1 MANFTSIISFIMT
14 KRILMPLLV
23 FIMSACNNVAQTSG
37 ELDVNAFEKAI
48 TDKNIQL
55 LDVRTA
61 GEFGSG
67 HLGGALQADWTDRSQ
82 FMDRT
87 SHLDP
92 KRPVF
97 VYCLSGGRSA
107 AAAEYLRSK
116 GFQVTN
122 MTGGISA
129 WNRAGKP
136 LDGAT
141 KKPETAA
148 AEYDR
153 LTKSAPTV
161 IIDFGADW
169 CPPCRKMEP
178 VLASFMQGKSEAV
191 VKLVKM
197 DGGVETSLMKTLGVM
212 ALPTF
217 ILYRN
222 GVEEKR
228 FQGVKDA
235 AEWEKWVYLK
245 D

>member
-1 MANFTSIISFIMT
+1 MIKKLMWPLFAFIIVS
-14 KRILMPLLV
+14 
-23 FIMSACNNVAQTSG
+23 CNNVAQTGG
-37 ELDVNAFEKAI
+37 ELEVNAFGKALS
-48 TDKNIQL
+48 DKNIQL

-67 HLGGALQADWTDRSQ
+67 HLAGALQADWTDRAQ
-82 FMDRT
+82 FTDRT

-107 AAAEYLRSK
+107 AAADYLRSK

-122 MTGGISA
+122 MSGGISA

-136 LDGAT
+136 LEGASG
-141 KKPETAA
+141 KPETSR
-148 AEYDR
+148 AEYDKLVR
-153 LTKSAPTV
+153 SAPTV

-178 VLASFMQGKSEAV
+178 VLAAFMKGKSDTV

-197 DGGVETSLMKTLGVM
+197 DGGVETALMKELGVS

-217 ILYRN
+217 ILSHN
-222 GVEEKR
+222 GEEHKR

-235 AEWEKWVYLK
+235 AEWEKWVAMK

>member
-1 MANFTSIISFIMT
+1 MAMMNIRMLF
-14 KRILMPLLV
+14 PLLI
-23 FIMSACNNVAQTSG
+23 FIMSACNNVAQTGG
-37 ELDVNAFEKAI
+37 ELDVNAFEKALA
-48 TDKNIQL
+48 DKTIQL

-67 HLGGALQADWTDRSQ
+67 HLAGALQADWTDRSQ

-107 AAAEYLRSK
+107 SAADYLRSK
-116 GFQVTN
+116 GFNVTN
-122 MTGGISA
+122 MSGGISA

-136 LDGAT
+136 LEGAS
-141 KKPETAA
+141 KKAETQP
-148 AEYDR
+148 AEYER

-161 IIDFGADW
+161 IVDFGADW
-169 CPPCRKMEP
+169 CPPCRRMEP
-178 VLASFMQGKSEAV
+178 VLTAFMKDKSDAV

-197 DGGVETSLMKTLGVM
+197 DGGVETSLMKTLGVN

-217 ILYRN
+217 ILYHN
-222 GVEEKR
+222 GVEHKR

-235 AEWEKWVYLK
+235 AEWEKWVSLK

>member
-1 MANFTSIISFIMT
+1 MLF
-14 KRILMPLLV
+14 PLLV
-23 FIMSACNNVAQTSG
+23 FIMASCNNVAQTGG
-37 ELDVNAFEKAI
+37 ELDVNAFEKALA
-48 TDKNIQL
+48 DKNIQL

-67 HLGGALQADWTDRSQ
+67 HLTGALQADWTDRSQ

-92 KRPVF
+92 KRQVF
-97 VYCLSGGRSA
+97 VYCLSGGRSSA
-107 AAAEYLRSK
+107 AADYLRSK

-122 MTGGISA
+122 MSGGISA

-136 LDGAT
+136 LEGASG
-141 KKPETAA
+141 KPETMRS
-148 AEYDR
+148 EFDR

-161 IIDFGADW
+161 IVDFGADW

-178 VLASFMQGKSEAV
+178 VLNAFMKGKSEAV

-197 DGGVETSLMKTLGVM
+197 DGGIETSLMKALDVS

-217 ILYRN
+217 ILYHN
-222 GVEEKR
+222 GVEHKR

-235 AEWEKWVYLK
+235 AAWEKWVFLK

>member
-136 LDGAT
+136 LAGAT
-141 KKPETAA
+141 KKPESAA

-212 ALPTF
+212 ALPTLSL
-217 ILYRN
+217 IHI
-222 GVEEKR
+222 
-228 FQGVKDA
+228 
-235 AEWEKWVYLK
+235 
-245 D
+245 

>member
-1 MANFTSIISFIMT
+1 MIKKLMWPLFAFIIVS
-14 KRILMPLLV
+14 
-23 FIMSACNNVAQTSG
+23 CNNVAQTGG
-37 ELDVNAFEKAI
+37 ELEVNAFEKALS
-48 TDKNIQL
+48 DKNIQL

-67 HLGGALQADWTDRSQ
+67 HLAGALQADWTDRAQ
-82 FMDRT
+82 FTDRT

-107 AAAEYLRSK
+107 AAADYLRSK

-122 MTGGISA
+122 MSGGISA

-136 LDGAT
+136 LEGASG
-141 KKPETAA
+141 KPETQRS
-148 AEYDR
+148 EYDK

-161 IIDFGADW
+161 IVDFGADW

-178 VLASFMQGKSEAV
+178 ILTAFMKGKSDAT

-197 DGGVETSLMKTLGVM
+197 DGGVETGLMKTLGVN

-217 ILYRN
+217 ILYHN
-222 GVEEKR
+222 GEEHKR
-228 FQGVKDA
+228 FQGVKDS
-235 AEWEKWVYLK
+235 AEWEKWVFLK